1 MTYEPFIGGAN
12 EVLRNPS
19 GSRSCRTRSMRGAM
33 PTRAA
38 KMARAG
44 ANGTF
49 GSGGHAD
56 VRAYTGHVH
65 ARPNVLRKQSV
76 APAGVDMAP

>member
-1 MTYEPFIGGAN
+1 
-12 EVLRNPS
+12 
-19 GSRSCRTRSMRGAM
+19 M